1 MSALI
6 AAASTAR
13 TTTTATV
20 TAATRIAAGTTLAV
34 VTVTTVQ
41 AARHQ
46 GRYRNWQTDG
56 QFNQNWFGGWQAD
69 HADGGSISRRQADLD
84 GRRGKGD
91 TAEAGDKR
99 PGGAAMHRHRAAT
112 PTITAGAIPL
122 PMSIR
127 ATIPPAA

>member
-13 TTTTATV
+13 TTTATV

-46 GRYRNWQTDG
+46 GRYRNWQTDDR
-56 QFNQNWFGGWQAD
+56 FNQNWFGGWQAD

-84 GRRGKGD
+84 GRSGKGD
-91 TAEAGDKR
+91 KR
-99 PGGAAMHRHRAAT
+99 QGGAAMHRHRAAT
-112 PTITAGAIPL
+112 PTATAGAVPP
-122 PMSIR
+122 PMSV
-127 ATIPPAA
+127 AAAVPPAA

>member
-6 AAASTAR
+6 AAASTVR
-13 TTTTATV
+13 TTTATV

-46 GRYRNWQTDG
+46 GRYRNWQTDDR
-56 QFNQNWFGGWQAD
+56 FNQNWFGGWQAD

-84 GRRGKGD
+84 GRSGKGD
-91 TAEAGDKR
+91 KAEAAGKR

-112 PTITAGAIPL
+112 PTATAGAVPPPRSVRLDAIPL
-122 PMSIR
+122 
-127 ATIPPAA
+127 AA